1 MISLLHFLQRR
12 LRPELDDRPTALR
25 YMMMS
30 PVVGILYGF
39 PLAVFGLIW
48 LSFNTDWQRL
58 WSDLPALIV
67 VLIGTII
74 FSRLRFFMLHTL
86 KDGHM
91 VSSDGDFVGVI
102 LWASLLIYG
111 PTVLWV
117 FMLWILVE
125 LILEFSRST
134 NRDTRWDF
142 GRSACLNAASLLIP
156 SLIALEI
163 YKNINGAI
171 PIAGLNS
178 FSIFSALLAVFSF
191 ALLFFLVW
199 LPFILYVVWVQ
210 KSKYN
215 QANVTGLFWFSVGT
229 MELPF
234 IALPLGILASGIYI
248 EHGLIIFGIYFL
260 SLLVIA
266 LLANQLSRSAAKNRR
281 QMIQLM
287 GLERLGRDIL
297 AAPTD
302 ARDLPR
308 LLRAH
313 IPEMFPC
320 RTAAVWLAPETYLLK
335 FPDGKDNYTPAIWHW
350 LLSQNEPVVFPQD
363 AELPWQNAPRCHF
376 ALLCAPIL
384 DPLTGDPIGGLFIEL
399 QALPQN
405 WDRQTLAE
413 HMPALQNLSAQI
425 ASALEQ
431 AKNYQESLQHQRVSQ
446 ELRLAGEIQSSF
458 LPDRVPELAGWDIAA
473 SLIPAR
479 QTSGDFYDFFT
490 LARGQLGIVIADVA
504 DKGLGAALYMALGR
518 TLLLTYAREFPED
531 PAAVMRATNQRLL
544 KDARAQ
550 MFITLFYGVLDPEN
564 GHLLYCNAGHLPGIL
579 LDEQDAIDRLN
590 PTGIALGI
598 DLNAAWTTSSRH
610 INVGDMLFLYTD
622 GLVEANNPVGDLYGM
637 QKLIERLQHVANRPS
652 QWILRAIQ
660 DDVAAHEDE
669 MSQSDDFT
677 MISLRR
683 RPQ

>member
-1 MISLLHFLQRR
+1 MISLLNMLQHW
-12 LRPELDDRPTALR
+12 LRPELDDRPSAIR

-30 PVVGILYGF
+30 PVVGILYSL
-39 PLAVFGLIW
+39 PLVVFGLFW
-48 LSFNTDWQRL
+48 LAFRTHWQTL
-58 WSDLPALIV
+58 WSDLPALI
-67 VLIGTII
+67 LILLGTII

-86 KDGHM
+86 KTGHM

-102 LWASLLIYG
+102 LWASLLIFG
-111 PTVLWV
+111 PSVLWV

-125 LILEFSRST
+125 LFLEFNRST
-134 NRDTRWDF
+134 TRDSRWEF
-142 GRSACLNAASLLIP
+142 GRSACLNAAALLIP
-156 SLIALEI
+156 SLISLEI
-163 YKNINGAI
+163 YQNIGGDI
-171 PIAGLNS
+171 PIAGLT
-178 FSIFSALLAVFSF
+178 FHSIVTALLAVLGF
-191 ALLFFLVW
+191 AALFFFIW

-210 KSKYN
+210 KSKFN
-215 QANVTGLFWFSVGT
+215 QQNVTGLFWFSVGT

-234 IALPLGILASGIYI
+234 IALPLGVLASGIYI
-248 EHGLIIFGIYFL
+248 EHGMIVFGIYFL

-266 LLANQLSRSAAKNRR
+266 LLANQLSRSASRNRR

-320 RTAAVWLAPETYLLK
+320 RSASVWLAPETYLLK
-335 FPDGKDNYTPAIWHW
+335 FPDGKDNFTPDIWHW
-350 LLSQNEPVVFPQD
+350 LLTQNEPFAFPQD
-363 AELPWQNAPRCHF
+363 VTLPWENAPLRHY
-376 ALLCAPIL
+376 ALITSPIL
-384 DPLTGDPIGGLFIEL
+384 DPRNGEPIGGLFIEL
-399 QALPQN
+399 QPLSEN
-405 WDRQTLAE
+405 WDNKTLLE

-431 AKNYQESLQHQRVSQ
+431 AKNYQESLEHQRVSQ

-490 LARGQLGIVIADVA
+490 LEGGQLGIVIADVA

-518 TLLLTYAREFPED
+518 TLILTYAQEFPTD
-531 PAAVMRATNQRLL
+531 PAAVLHATNQRLL

-550 MFITLFYGVLDPEN
+550 MFITLFYSVLDPEN
-564 GHLLYCNAGHLPGIL
+564 GHLQYCNAGHLPSIL
-579 LDEQDAIDRLN
+579 LDEQNQPQRLN

-598 DLNAAWTTSSRH
+598 DLDAAWTTASRRMH
-610 INVGDMLFLYTD
+610 VGDTLFLYTD
-622 GLVEANNPVGDLYGM
+622 GLVEANNPFGDLYGM
-637 QKLIERLQHVANRPS
+637 QKLIERLQQVANRPS

-660 DDVAAHEDE
+660 DDVAAYEQGLP
-669 MSQSDDFT
+669 QSDDFT
-677 MISLRR
+677 MICLRR
-683 RPQ
+683 RPK